1 VYSAFVE
8 GGRGIDIAVDR
19 GRQPAGSSEIALG
32 EVVMRDLDVE
42 VGDVVDVRVPLDFDA
57 TQLSPPIRTT
67 VTGRPILVAPL
78 YELFEPGGA
87 AAVSLD
93 LVRDGGYPYWS
104 WFWFV
109 RMREDADDRR
119 NVQDVALAAGPDY
132 WFESADP
139 ANVAVLRDVRGLPLA
154 LVALLASL
162 GCVTLLQRLVIG
174 ARANR
179 RHLAVLRALGLT
191 NRQLVMAGAMQ
202 GVIVAVIVGATAVVI
217 GVLAARPVWDWT
229 ADYLSV
235 VPAHVVEVAPL
246 AAVIGSAVAVAVATG
261 VIVAAAPL
269 RRAPAIHLRSE

>member
-8 GGRGIDIAVDR
+8 GGRGIDVAVDR
-19 GRQPAGSSEIALG
+19 GRQPAGASEIALG
-32 EVVMRDLDVE
+32 EVVMRDLGVE
-42 VGDVVDVRVPLDFDA
+42 IGDVVEVRVPLDFDA
-57 TQLSPPIRTT
+57 TQLSTPIHAT

-104 WFWFV
+104 WFWFA
-109 RMREDADDRR
+109 RMNEDADDRR

-139 ANVAVLRDVRGLPLA
+139 ANVGVLRDVRGLPLA

-162 GCVTLLQRLVIG
+162 AFVTLLQRLLIG

-179 RHLAVLRALGLT
+179 RDLAVLRALGLT
-191 NRQLVMAGAMQ
+191 NRQLVAAGAIQ
-202 GVIVAVIVGATAVVI
+202 GLVVAAVVAAI
-217 GVLAARPVWDWT
+217 AAVVGVLAART
-229 ADYLSV
+229 AWEWVAEYLTI
-235 VPAHVVEVAPL
+235 VPEHVVDVSTL
-246 AAVIGSAVAVAVATG
+246 AVVIVSAFTVAVSTG
-261 VIVAAAPL
+261 VVVAAALL